1 MINYWIQED
10 NQFVKISR
18 EELSQIESDRR
29 LWIDARRVSQDE
41 ITFLQTEY
49 NLDPELLLDVMDQDE
64 LSRIEN
70 WDDYVLSIMRLPV
83 FTPNAEV
90 SYSTAPVG
98 AVIFPDKIIT
108 ICWTDCE
115 VLKDF
120 AANRIKELKINDFPA
135 FAIRFLSRSDT
146 TFLRY
151 LKELNRRA
159 TTIQN
164 EMLRS
169 VQNHELIQLLN
180 IQKSLVYFA
189 TALKSN
195 QLLLEKIRK
204 SKIMKLDEDD
214 IDWLDDV
221 EIDNRQAMEMTET
234 YSNIMTSMNDSF
246 ATVLSNNLNIVMKT
260 MTGWNL
266 VLMVPTIISSFYGI
280 NVPLPF
286 ANSGWLGAILVAVVS
301 IVLAVISY
309 FLVMKSKITS
319 TVKQMKKKVTKASP
333 NTFKQRRATQKQKR
347 SLMKLEKELEST
359 KPKKPR
365 TKTTKK
371 TEAKK

>member
-115 VLKDF
+115 VLKDLS
-120 AANRIKELKINDFPA
+120 ANRIKGLSLSDFPA
-135 FAIRFLSRSDT
+135 FLIRILARSDIM
-146 TFLRY
+146 FLRY
-151 LKELNRRA
+151 LKEIIRRV
-159 TTIQN
+159 TSIQN
-164 EMLRS
+164 ELHE
-169 VQNHELIQLLN
+169 QIENAELIQLLN
-180 IQKSLVYFA
+180 LEKSLTYF
-189 TALKSN
+189 TTSLKAN
-195 QLLLEKIRK
+195 QLLLEKIRRTR
-204 SKIMKLDEDD
+204 ILKLDSDD
-214 IDWLDDV
+214 QEWLDDV
-221 EIDNRQAMEMTET
+221 EIDNRQAMEMADT
-234 YSNIMTSMNDSF
+234 YSSITTGVMDAF
-246 ATVLSNNLNIVMKT
+246 ANVISNNMNVTMKKLT
-260 MTGWNL
+260 VISL
-266 VLMVPTIISSFYGI
+266 VLMIMSFITSFWGMNIRLPWSTSNSWAGFFCITGLCIIS
-280 NVPLPF
+280 
-286 ANSGWLGAILVAVVS
+286 GAVAYIFMNLRPVR
-301 IVLAVISY
+301 
-309 FLVMKSKITS
+309 K
-319 TVKQMKKKVTKASP
+319 VKKNKK
-333 NTFKQRRATQKQKR
+333 R
-347 SLMKLEKELEST
+347 
-359 KPKKPR
+359 KK
-365 TKTTKK
+365 
-371 TEAKK
+371 